1 MEGQKKKIGFLIT
14 AGPYTFEH
22 LDTAYFLS
30 KAALKKGLGVSI
42 FLYLDGVTALN
53 KNIKSPG
60 ERHIPS
66 MFKELADEGVRI
78 VACGD
83 CAHFRGLTR
92 ELLIDGTR
100 LTGIATLAE
109 IIEECDRFITL
120 GLGE

>member
-1 MEGQKKKIGFLIT
+1 MSTQKRIGFLIT
-14 AGPYTFEH
+14 GGPYTYQAI
-22 LDTAYFLS
+22 DTAYNLS
-30 KAALKKGLGVSI
+30 KSALQKGYGVSI
-42 FLYLDGVTALN
+42 FLYLDAVIALN

-66 MFKELADEGVRI
+66 MLKELSDAGAKI

-83 CAHFRGLTR
+83 CAHFRGLFR
-92 ELLIDGTR
+92 ENLIEGTK

-120 GLGE
+120 RIGE

>member
-1 MEGQKKKIGFLIT
+1 MEEEKKRIGFIVT

-22 LDTAYFLS
+22 LDTVYHLG
-30 KAALKKGLGVSI
+30 KAAIEKGINVDI
-42 FLYLDGVTALN
+42 FLYLDGVIALN

-66 MFKELADEGVRI
+66 MLKELAESGAKI

-83 CAHFRGLTR
+83 CAHFRGLFR
-92 ELLIDGTR
+92 ENVIEGTK

-109 IIEECDRFITL
+109 MIEECDRFVSFGI
-120 GLGE
+120 GE